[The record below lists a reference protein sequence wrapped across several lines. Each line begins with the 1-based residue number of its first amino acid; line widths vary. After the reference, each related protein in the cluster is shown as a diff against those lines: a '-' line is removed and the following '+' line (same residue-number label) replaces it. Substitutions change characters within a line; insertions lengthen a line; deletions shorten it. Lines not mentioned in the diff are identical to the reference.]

1 MTRETPASVSPA
13 RSETTASG
21 VAFSSSVS
29 GVSSSFGAGLLE
41 ILEDLTV

>member
-1 MTRETPASVSPA
+1 MTREKPASVSPA

-29 GVSSSFGAGLLE
+29 GVSSSSCDFLVDPLKS
-41 ILEDLTV
+41 